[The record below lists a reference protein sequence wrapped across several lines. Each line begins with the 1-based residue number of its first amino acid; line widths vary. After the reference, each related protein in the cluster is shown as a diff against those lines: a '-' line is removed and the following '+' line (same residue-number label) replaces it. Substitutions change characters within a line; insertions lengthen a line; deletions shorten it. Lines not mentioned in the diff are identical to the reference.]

1 MQTDKHG
8 KHKTEKNNSE
18 KIMKTIL
25 LVDDEPDILVTLA
38 DMLGKHGYTI
48 IARRDAESALSLVR
62 EGTPID
68 LVITDLRMPGM
79 SGSELTTILRQTLPS
94 VPIIMLTGYGSVET
108 YLKSMS
114 SGVFEYVNKPVQARE
129 LRRIVKTAL
138 EWSRAKNS
146 AAGA

>member
-1 MQTDKHG
+1 
-8 KHKTEKNNSE
+8 
-18 KIMKTIL
+18 MKTIL
-25 LVDDEPDILVTLA
+25 LVDDEPDILKTLA
-38 DMLGKHGYTI
+38 DMLGRTGYTI
-48 IARRDAESALSLVR
+48 VAKPDAESALSVVR

-79 SGSELTTILRQTLPS
+79 SGAELITILKKTLPS
-94 VPIIMLTGYGSVET
+94 VPIIMLTGYGSVES

-138 EWSRAKNS
+138 EWSKAKNS
-146 AAGA
+146 SAGS

>member
-1 MQTDKHG
+1 
-8 KHKTEKNNSE
+8 
-18 KIMKTIL
+18 MKTIL
-25 LVDDEPDILVTLA
+25 LVDDETDILKILT
-38 DMLGKHGYTI
+38 DMLGKHGYKI
-48 IARRDAESALSLVR
+48 IAKPDAESALLVVQ

-79 SGSELTTILRQTLPS
+79 SGAELTTILRKTLPS

-138 EWSRAKNS
+138 EWSKTKKS
-146 AAGA
+146 S

>member
-1 MQTDKHG
+1 M
-8 KHKTEKNNSE
+8 
-18 KIMKTIL
+18 
-25 LVDDEPDILVTLA
+25 LVDDEPDILKILS
-38 DMLGKHGYTI
+38 DMLGRHGYTI
-48 IARRDAESALSLVR
+48 IAKPDAESALSVVR

-79 SGSELTTILRQTLPS
+79 SGSELTTILRKTLPA

-138 EWSRAKNS
+138 EWSKTKKAS
-146 AAGA
+146 AEHDSR